1 VTLGTF
7 VGGIRTRDGGVVASG
22 GFGGSSGQ
30 EKARTYAEMLE
41 DRSLLPGDRAQIR
54 AQATLGLAAHLLL
67 QRGEDKVT
75 RLLLDVIRLDV
86 EQVDDQWDPDR
97 LWLEVA
103 PEHMRAF
110 DDSVVGKIRD
120 ACDEIDQRR
129 NYQISLAG
137 VREALPDV
145 GPDWQES
152 LRQQL
157 VGGTRPTNHARR
169 VRSEPPRF
177 VEDGLSFTND
187 GELAVYKMLK
197 EIQASMPGDETI
209 GIFPLAGGRLPGKT
223 WEPDVLVTYRRR
235 VGVLEIDGPQ
245 HNARRAMDMSRDSLW
260 LDTGV
265 AYVDRIT
272 VEALMNPRELGTFLR
287 KFLKRLAET
296 R

>member
-1 VTLGTF
+1 MAAAVSKRLGLTLRCLR
-7 VGGIRTRDGGVVASG
+7 ITRFPLGDELRSG
-22 GFGGSSGQ
+22 
-30 EKARTYAEMLE
+30 
-41 DRSLLPGDRAQIR
+41 

-86 EQVDDQWDPDR
+86 EVVDDRWESDN
-97 LWLEVA
+97 LWLEVS
-103 PEHMRAF
+103 PEHIGAF
-110 DDSVVGKIRD
+110 DDAVVDMIRS

-145 GPDWQES
+145 GPDWQQS

-157 VGGTRPTNHARR
+157 ADGTRPTNHARR
-169 VRSEPPRF
+169 VRSEPSRF

-187 GELAVYKMLK
+187 GELAVYRMLK
-197 EIQASMPGDETI
+197 QIQASMPGDETI
-209 GIFPLAGGRLPGKT
+209 GIFPLAGGRLPGRT
-223 WEPDVLVTYRRR
+223 WEPDVLVTYRNR
-235 VGVLEIDGPQ
+235 VGVLEVDGPQ
-245 HNARRAMDMSRDSLW
+245 HKVRRAMDMSRDNLW
-260 LDTGV
+260 RDTGV

-272 VEALMNPRELGTFLR
+272 VEALTDPMELEAFLR

>member
-1 VTLGTF
+1 MRVT
-7 VGGIRTRDGGVVASG
+7 SG
-22 GFGGSSGQ
+22 GFGGSSEQ
-30 EKARTYAEMLE
+30 EKAQTYAEMLE
-41 DRSLLPGDRAQIR
+41 DHSALPGDRAQIR

-67 QRGEDKVT
+67 QRGEDKVAS
-75 RLLLDVIRLDV
+75 LLPDVIRLDV
-86 EQVDDQWDPDR
+86 ELADDNWDPDR

-103 PEHMRAF
+103 PEDLGAF
-110 DDSVVGKIRD
+110 DDSVVDKIRD
-120 ACDEIDQRR
+120 ACSEIDQRR
-129 NYQISLAG
+129 NYNISLAG
-137 VREALPDV
+137 VRDALPDI
-145 GPDWQES
+145 GPGWQES

-187 GELAVYKMLK
+187 GELAVYRMLK
-197 EIQASMPGDETI
+197 KIQASLPSDDTI

-223 WEPDVLVTYRRR
+223 WEPDVLVTYRKR
-235 VGVLEIDGPQ
+235 VGVLEIDGPH

-260 LDTGV
+260 RDAGA

-272 VEALMNPRELGTFLR
+272 VEALNNPKELEAFLR
-287 KFLKRLAET
+287 KFLKRLTDT

>member
-1 VTLGTF
+1 
-7 VGGIRTRDGGVVASG
+7 VASD
-22 GFGGSSGQ
+22 GFGGSNGQ
-30 EKARTYAEMLE
+30 EKAQTYAEMLE
-41 DRSLLPGDRAQIR
+41 DSSLPGDRAQIR

-67 QRGEDKVT
+67 QRGEDKIA

-86 EQVDDQWDPDR
+86 EVVDDRWEPDK

-110 DDSVVGKIRD
+110 GDPVVDKIRD
-120 ACDEIDQRR
+120 ACDEIERR
-129 NYQISLAG
+129 RDYQISLAG
-137 VREALPDV
+137 VREALPDI
-145 GPDWQES
+145 GPGWQES

-157 VGGTRPTNHARR
+157 AGGTRPTNHARR

-197 EIQASMPGDETI
+197 KLQASMPGDETI

-223 WEPDVLVTYRRR
+223 WEPDVLVTYKKRA
-235 VGVLEIDGPQ
+235 GVLEIDGPQ
-245 HNARRAMDMSRDSLW
+245 HNARRALDMSRDNLW

-272 VEALMNPRELGTFLR
+272 VEALTDPRELEAFLK